1 MSTTGN
7 HGVDE
12 GDVMKQP
19 TVLVT
24 VGGDHT
30 LARRVPASLGRLD
43 VLVNKVGTAFIGRVL
58 RMPINGEPETAADHG
73 SGRARP
79 RLILAALAGVLAL
92 ALSACGTSGA
102 TTTTPPADQA
112 GPTVAIEDLAY
123 TPETLTV
130 QAGATVTWVWRDGAV
145 AHDVK
150 GDGFRS
156 EVMAEGTFRHRFTQ
170 PGSYD
175 YLCTLHPNMTG
186 TIEVT
191 R

>member
-1 MSTTGN
+1 MVFRGTLR
-7 HGVDE
+7 
-12 GDVMKQP
+12 
-19 TVLVT
+19 LV
-24 VGGDHT
+24 V
-30 LARRVPASLGRLD
+30 
-43 VLVNKVGTAFIGRVL
+43 
-58 RMPINGEPETAADHG
+58 
-73 SGRARP
+73 
-79 RLILAALAGVLAL
+79 LAGVLAL

-123 TPETLTV
+123 TPERLTV
-130 QAGATVTWVWRDGAV
+130 PAGATVTWAFRDGAV

-150 GDGFRS
+150 GPGFKS
-156 EVMAEGTFRHRFTQ
+156 TVMAEGTFRHRFTQ

-175 YLCTLHPNMTG
+175 YLCTLHPTMTG